1 MKFHHSC
8 YINAFAS
15 LLIAGSLIAAETTAP
30 TKDVLEGGS
39 PDAIADGTQA
49 KPKAVAPIE
58 SETEIMARAK
68 WWKEATFGMFIHWGI
83 YAGYGGYYKDQPIP
97 RNGEW
102 IQYHGKIPETEYA
115 ASARNF
121 NPVKFNAE
129 QWVDIAKAAGMKYL
143 IITAKHHDGF
153 CMYDTKLSDYNIVA
167 ATPFKRDPVRELS
180 VACKK
185 AGIRFGI
192 YYSNDLDWHEN
203 MWGLDPH
210 FGKDPVKFDAYYR
223 GKSMGQVK
231 ELLTNYGPIAAIFFD
246 GHPKASS
253 VEQGLAFRNMIRKL
267 QPDCLINNRLR
278 SVPGDFNCY
287 ERTGPKLVDERLWE
301 LNTTTNDT
309 WGFKKQDTDWK
320 STPLLLYQ
328 FVDAV
333 SKGGNYLLNVGPTAE
348 GVIPEANVKAF
359 RVIGEWMKVNGEA
372 IYGAG
377 RTPFG
382 DELGAYS
389 TTEKNS
395 KGKPVFK
402 ELKDWRCTTQP
413 GKLYIHIFNWP
424 QGKLEIPVVKGKI
437 TKVALLA
444 DPERKPLEFKQ
455 TDKGVTISL
464 PATAPDAIASVLSI
478 DIQST
483 TK

>member
-1 MKFHHSC
+1 MAG
-8 YINAFAS
+8 N
-15 LLIAGSLIAAETTAP
+15 LLAAESTVP
-30 TKDVLEGGS
+30 TQAVLEGGS
-39 PDAIADGTQA
+39 PEAIPGVTSA
-49 KPKAVAPIE
+49 KSKFIAPIE
-58 SETEIMARAK
+58 SETEIMARAQ
-68 WWKEATFGMFIHWGI
+68 WWKEATFGMFIHWGL

-102 IQYHGKIPETEYA
+102 IQYHGKIPEPEYA
-115 ASARNF
+115 ASAKDF
-121 NPVKFNAE
+121 NPVKFNADE
-129 QWVDIAKAAGMKYL
+129 WVAIAKAAGMKYL

-153 CMYDTKLSDYNIVA
+153 CMFDTKLSDYNIVA

-185 AGIRFGI
+185 AGIRFGV

-203 MWGLDPH
+203 MWGLEPH
-210 FGKDPVKFDAYYR
+210 FGKDPEKFDQYYR

-246 GHPKASS
+246 GKPGAST
-253 VEQGLAFRNMIRKL
+253 VGQGFAFRDMIRKL

-287 ERTGPKLVDERLWE
+287 ERTGPKLVDNRLWE
-301 LNTTTNDT
+301 LNTTTNDS

-320 STPLLLYQ
+320 STPSLLYQ

-359 RVIGEWMKVNGEA
+359 HIIGDWMKVNGEA

-389 TTEKNS
+389 TTEKDSHDKFIFNE
-395 KGKPVFK
+395 K
-402 ELKDWRCTTQP
+402 KDWRCTTKP
-413 GKLYIHIFNWP
+413 GKLYITIFNWP
-424 QGKLEIPVVKGKI
+424 QGKLELPAVKEKI

-444 DPERKPLEFKQ
+444 DPEHKPLTFEQ
-455 TDKGVTISL
+455 TDKGITIML
-464 PATAPDAIASVLSI
+464 PASAPDPMASVLGI
-478 DIQST
+478 EIQPT
-483 TK
+483 MQ